1 METGTK
7 ISVSAH
13 AVIIAVALFWP
24 LFEGSKDVQTVQ
36 ISDVSLI
43 STEEFLSLQAPAPKA
58 AMAAPTLPEQ
68 AVPDDQVAILQ
79 PEPEPA
85 PTPAP
90 PPPAIAEPVTEPE
103 PPAPDVGVL
112 TEPPTATPAIEDQA
126 GEDKPEPPQPDATP
140 APSPRVASE
149 NNPEAPT
156 DAEVAKEAEKASE
169 ESETADK
176 PVEATTEKAPKQS
189 STEIVTEAE
198 KPKETLAPVKS
209 VRPKSRPADLLTR
222 REEPEPEPE
231 VKPEPEKVAKAE
243 PKPKPEPKPAPK
255 PAESPEDLIAKQI
268 AADMAA
274 AEKQTATAGPG
285 GSGQALTDT
294 ERKGLVVAVQD
305 CWSVPIGIQ
314 NASELVVTLAVDLAP
329 NGGLSSSPKLIE
341 PSTADGQIQQA
352 FEAARRALIACAPY
366 DLPPE
371 KYETWKRLEVVF
383 NPKNMV
389 LR

>member
-1 METGTK
+1 MFGG
-7 ISVSAH
+7 
-13 AVIIAVALFWP
+13 P
-24 LFEGSKDVQTVQ
+24 LFDAEEVQTVQ

-43 STEEFLSLQAPAPKA
+43 STDEFLAMQAPAPRA
-58 AMAAPTLPEQ
+58 SVIPPARPAEIAPE
-68 AVPDDQVAILQ
+68 DQVAILK

-85 PTPAP
+85 PEPVAP
-90 PPPAIAEPVTEPE
+90 PPPPVIEPAAEPE
-103 PPAPDVGVL
+103 PPAPDLGVL
-112 TEPPTATPAIEDQA
+112 TEPPTAVPAAEDQP
-126 GEDKPEPPQPDATP
+126 GETRPEPPVPDATP

-156 DAEVAKEAEKASE
+156 DAEVAKTPEKASV

-198 KPKETLAPVKS
+198 KPKEPTVQIKS
-209 VRPKSRPADLLTR
+209 VRPKSRPADLMTR
-222 REEPEPEPE
+222 RQEPEPEPAPA
-231 VKPEPEKVAKAE
+231 VKPEPEEVVKAE
-243 PKPKPEPKPAPK
+243 PKPTPKPEPKPAVK
-255 PAESPEDLIAKQI
+255 PEPSAEDLIAAQI
-268 AADMAA
+268 AADMLAA
-274 AEKQTATAGPG
+274 QKESATAGPG
-285 GSGQALTDT
+285 GQGQALTDS

-305 CWSVPIGIQ
+305 CWSVPVGIQ

-329 NGGLSSSPKLIE
+329 NGGLASTPKLIE
-341 PSTADGQIQQA
+341 PKTADGQIQQA

-371 KYETWKRLEVVF
+371 KYDTWKRLEVVF

>member
-7 ISVSAH
+7 ISLSAH

-24 LFEGSKDVQTVQ
+24 LFEGSEDVQTVQ

-43 STEEFLSLQAPAPKA
+43 STDEFLSMQAPAPRA
-58 AMAAPTLPEQ
+58 SVIPPTRPVPRVEAG
-68 AVPDDQVAILQ
+68 AVTALNSP
-79 PEPEPA
+79 PPA
-85 PTPAP
+85 PQPNPVAP
-90 PPPAIAEPVTEPE
+90 PPPVIEPAAEPE

-112 TEPPTATPAIEDQA
+112 IEPPTAMPAVEDQA

-156 DAEVAKEAEKASE
+156 DAEVAKEAEKASV

-198 KPKETLAPVKS
+198 RPEETLAPVKS

-222 REEPEPEPE
+222 REEPEPEPD

-243 PKPKPEPKPAPK
+243 PKP
-255 PAESPEDLIAKQI
+255 AEDQTALDIAAAI
-268 AADMAA
+268 AADQQ
-274 AEKQTATAGPG
+274 KSNTAGPG
-285 GSGQALTDT
+285 GQGTAITDE
-294 ERKGLVVAVQD
+294 ERRGLILAVQD
-305 CWSVPIGIQ
+305 CWSVPVGIRD
-314 NASELVVTLAVDLAP
+314 ASELVVVLAVDLAP
-329 NGGLSSSPKLIE
+329 NGGLISSPKLIE
-341 PSTADGQIQQA
+341 PKTADGQIQQA

-366 DLPPE
+366 NLPPE
-371 KYETWKRLEVVF
+371 KYDTWKRLEVVF
-383 NPKNMV
+383 NPKKMV

>member
-13 AVIIAVALFWP
+13 AVILAVAMFWP
-24 LFEGSKDVQTVQ
+24 LFDGGEEVQAVQ

-43 STEEFLSLQAPAPKA
+43 STEEFLAMQAPAPRASVIPPARPAEK
-58 AMAAPTLPEQ
+58 PP
-68 AVPDDQVAILQ
+68 VDQVAILR
-79 PEPEPA
+79 PEPEPE

-90 PPPAIAEPVTEPE
+90 PLPAIIEPVSEPE
-103 PPAPDVGVL
+103 PPAPDLGVL
-112 TEPPTATPAIEDQA
+112 TEPPTALPVVEDQP
-126 GEDKPEPPQPDATP
+126 GEDRPEPPQPDATP

-156 DAEVAKEAEKASE
+156 DAEVAKQAEKASV

-198 KPKETLAPVKS
+198 KAKETLAPVKS

-222 REEPEPEPE
+222 REEPKPEPV
-231 VKPEPEKVAKAE
+231 VKPEKVVKAA
-243 PKPKPEPKPAPK
+243 PKPEPAQDQ
-255 PAESPEDLIAKQI
+255 AEKDI
-268 AADMAA
+268 MAA
-274 AEKQTATAGPG
+274 LLAAQQETATAGPG
-285 GSGQALTDT
+285 GKGQAMTDE
-294 ERKGLVVAVQD
+294 ERRGLILAVED
-305 CWSVPIGIQ
+305 CWSVPVGIR
-314 NASELVVTLAVDLAP
+314 NASDLVVTLAVNLAP

-341 PSTADGQIQQA
+341 PKTADGQIQQA

-366 DLPPE
+366 NLPPE
-371 KYETWKRLEVVF
+371 KYDTWKRLEVVF

>member
-13 AVIIAVALFWP
+13 AVIIAAALLSP
-24 LFEGSKDVQTVQ
+24 LFEGSEDVQTVQ

-43 STEEFLSLQAPAPKA
+43 STEEFLSMQAPAPKA
-58 AMAAPTLPEQ
+58 AVAAPALPEQ
-68 AVPDDQVAILQ
+68 TVPEDQVAILQ

-85 PTPAP
+85 PTPA
-90 PPPAIAEPVTEPE
+90 V
-103 PPAPDVGVL
+103 
-112 TEPPTATPAIEDQA
+112 EDQA
-126 GEDKPEPPQPDATP
+126 GEDRPEPPVPDATP

-156 DAEVAKEAEKASE
+156 DAEVAKEAEKASI
-169 ESETADK
+169 ESETADT
-176 PVEATTEKAPKQS
+176 PAEATTEKAPKQS

-198 KPKETLAPVKS
+198 KSEETLAPVKS

-268 AADMAA
+268 AADLAA
-274 AEKQTATAGPG
+274 AQKQTATAGPG

-305 CWSVPIGIQ
+305 CWSVPVGIP
-314 NASELVVTLAVDLAP
+314 NAEELIVTLSVDLAP
-329 NGGLSSSPKLIE
+329 NGGLSSSPILIE
-341 PSTADGQIQQA
+341 PKTSDGRIDAA
-352 FEAARRALIACAPY
+352 FRAARTALIACAPY

>member
-13 AVIIAVALFWP
+13 AVIIAAALLSP
-24 LFEGSKDVQTVQ
+24 LFEGSEDVQTVQ

-43 STEEFLSLQAPAPKA
+43 STEEFLSMQAPAPKA
-58 AMAAPTLPEQ
+58 AVAAPALPEQ
-68 AVPDDQVAILQ
+68 TVPEDQVAILQ

-90 PPPAIAEPVTEPE
+90 PPPAIVEPVTEPE

-112 TEPPTATPAIEDQA
+112 IEPPTAMPAVEDQA
-126 GEDKPEPPQPDATP
+126 GEDRPEPPVPDATP

-156 DAEVAKEAEKASE
+156 DAEVAKEAEKASI
-169 ESETADK
+169 ESETADT
-176 PVEATTEKAPKQS
+176 PAEATTEKAPKQS

-198 KPKETLAPVKS
+198 KSEETLAPVKS

-268 AADMAA
+268 AADLAA

-305 CWSVPIGIQ
+305 CWSVPVGIP
-314 NASELVVTLAVDLAP
+314 NAEELIVTLSVDLAP
-329 NGGLSSSPKLIE
+329 NGGLSSSPILIE
-341 PSTADGQIQQA
+341 PKTSDGRIDAA
-352 FEAARRALIACAPY
+352 FRAARTALIACAPY

>member
-1 METGTK
+1 M
-7 ISVSAH
+7 
-13 AVIIAVALFWP
+13 IAAALFLP
-24 LFEGSKDVQTVQ
+24 LFNGGDEVQTVQ

-43 STEEFLSLQAPAPKA
+43 STEEFLSMQAPAPKA
-58 AMAAPTLPEQ
+58 AVTAPALPEQ
-68 AVPDDQVAILQ
+68 AMPKDQVAILQ

-90 PPPAIAEPVTEPE
+90 PPPAIVEPVTEPD

-112 TEPPTATPAIEDQA
+112 IEQPTAMPAIEDQA

-140 APSPRVASE
+140 APRPRVASE

-156 DAEVAKEAEKASE
+156 DAEVAKEVEKASV

-198 KPKETLAPVKS
+198 KPEETLAPVKS

-231 VKPEPEKVAKAE
+231 VTPEPEKVAKAE
-243 PKPKPEPKPAPK
+243 PKPKPAPK
-255 PAESPEDLIAKQI
+255 PVESPEDLIAKQI

-274 AEKQTATAGPG
+274 AAKQTATAGPG
-285 GSGQALTDT
+285 GAGQALTDT

-341 PSTADGQIQQA
+341 PSSADGQIQQA